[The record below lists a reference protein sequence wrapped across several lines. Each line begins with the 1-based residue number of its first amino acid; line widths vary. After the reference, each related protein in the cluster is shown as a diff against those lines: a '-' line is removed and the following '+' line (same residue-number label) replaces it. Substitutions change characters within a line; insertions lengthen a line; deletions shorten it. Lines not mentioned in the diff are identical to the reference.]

1 MCTAR
6 SGEGGR
12 GEGRCVACD
21 ATLTTHDTQ
30 SHSKER
36 FVWSM
41 VQRGRAGVD
50 RYGKQEEGQR
60 FGRPISSPRAP
71 APLVSGTHL
80 LCRGRGEGNLDT
92 GGTRELATFTV
103 TEVLEIIP
111 RMSRRHEKRSA
122 SKASSRSWCVLESH
136 ERRADQLNTL
146 PNTLTCIAR
155 RPGLVLAEG
164 CEFLRCSNVSFRG
177 LNKIEGYSA
186 LLVSG
191 LA

>member
-80 LCRGRGEGNLDT
+80 LCSLSEG
-92 GGTRELATFTV
+92 GVKGTWKLGNSRVRNFHGYEFCQ
-103 TEVLEIIP
+103 VLSYP
-111 RMSRRHEKRSA
+111 RMSRRHEKRLA

-164 CEFLRCSNVSFRG
+164 CEFLRCFDQRFFSR
-177 LNKIEGYSA
+177 SA
-186 LLVSG
+186 TKFKATQHS
-191 LA
+191 